1 MPKRPIV
8 YVVDDD
14 ANLRRAVVWLLE
26 SVGHKVKGFESA
38 EDMLPEIDDDAF
50 GCLLTDM
57 RMPRRSGLSLLEAV
71 KTRQESF
78 PVILMTA
85 YGTVKS
91 SVRAMKL
98 GALDYIEKPFDEQQ
112 LLDLIDN
119 AIDVS
124 RKSRVEQALKR
135 RLVAGTTNLS
145 RREREVLQGVVLGK
159 KNDHIAA
166 SLDISAK
173 TVETYRSRILV
184 KMGFESI
191 DNLCLHLKKYS
202 ISLDD

>member
-1 MPKRPIV
+1 MRERPIV

-14 ANLRRAVVWLLE
+14 ANLRRAVIWLLE

-38 EDMLPEIDDDAF
+38 EDVLPEIDDDAF

-91 SVRAMKL
+91 GVRAMKL

-124 RKSRVEQALKR
+124 RKNRVEQALKR
-135 RLVAGTTNLS
+135 RLVTGTTNLS
-145 RREREVLQGVVLGK
+145 RREREVLQGVILGK
-159 KNDHIAA
+159 KNDQIAA

-184 KMGFESI
+184 KMGFDSI

>member
-1 MPKRPIV
+1 MRERPIV

-38 EDMLPEIDDDAF
+38 EDVLPEIDDDAF

-91 SVRAMKL
+91 GVRAMKL

-124 RKSRVEQALKR
+124 RKNRVEQALKR
-135 RLVAGTTNLS
+135 RLVTGTTNLS
-145 RREREVLQGVVLGK
+145 RREREVLQGVILGK
-159 KNDHIAA
+159 KNDQIAA

-184 KMGFESI
+184 KMGFDSI